1 MVGSYFV
8 EIRLGGDIKYR
19 LRDIIRDIADR
30 FDERELVRSHYVPH
44 ITLYGP
50 CHTKEERAVLARLRD
65 VCSQYD
71 LIPFRIAGFDHFQQD
86 TVYADI
92 HASRKLRQ
100 LRYRLS
106 NDLHSLTENEQSYD
120 HDRWC
125 KFHSTVARNV
135 GANFSDIWDYV
146 TTEYDLDYEG
156 YVHRISLIRNGDI
169 VKEYSV
175 PQGRF
180 LSPDAATSKPAWT
193 RDETLIERYR
203 RPEDHENLVPSQPGR
218 FRRWST
224 LLEDRLSSPNP
235 LRRHQEFEDRPS
247 QTFISGD
254 LHLNHANI
262 IDYCDRPFESVYEMN
277 QAIVA
282 NWNDTVGPD
291 DTVLFLGDLAFYYGD
306 ITTHDWL
313 HALNGDIVYIRGNHD
328 GAKAIDYEEDYVL
341 ETEQR
346 RYYCTHRP
354 RDIPEEWN
362 EWAIHGHVHNNN
374 LDHHPLIN
382 TATNRIN
389 VTPELMAYT
398 PISVSALEHAIANAD
413 ESITSVADMADTTPQ
428 WQEERHEG
436 DVKESTRLREIFR
449 ISTYLLLLL
458 IMLFVLVAIFS
469 IVLLEHESMKIP
481 LKTLE

>member
-1 MVGSYFV
+1 MAASYLV
-8 EIRLGGDIKYR
+8 EIRLGGAIKHR

-50 CHTKEERAVLARLRD
+50 CNMSDERVVLARLRD
-65 VCSQYD
+65 ICAQYD
-71 LIPFRIAGFDHFQQD
+71 VVPFRIAGFDHFQRT
-86 TVYADI
+86 TVYADV
-92 HASRKLRQ
+92 HASRELRQ
-100 LRYRLS
+100 LRDRLS
-106 NDLHSLTENEQSYD
+106 TNLHPLSENEQPYD
-120 HDRWC
+120 HDRWY

-135 GANFSDIWDYV
+135 GASFDDIWEYV
-146 TTEYDLDYEG
+146 TTRYDLDYEG
-156 YVHRISLIRNGDI
+156 YVRRVSLIRNGDI

-180 LSPDAATSKPAWT
+180 LGPDAATSKPAWE
-193 RDETLIERYR
+193 RDETLVERYR
-203 RPEDHENLVPSQPGR
+203 RPDDHENLVPSQPGR
-218 FRRWST
+218 FRRWWT
-224 LLEDRLSSPNP
+224 LLGDRLSSSTQ
-235 LRRHQEFEDRPS
+235 LRRYREFEERPS

-277 QAIVA
+277 QALVA

-313 HALNGDIVYIRGNHD
+313 HALHGDIVYIRGNHD

-341 ETEQR
+341 GTEQR

-354 RDIPEEWN
+354 RDIPNEWKG
-362 EWAIHGHVHNNN
+362 WAIHGHVHNNN
-374 LDHHPLIN
+374 LDRHPLIN

-389 VTPELMAYT
+389 VAPELMAYT
-398 PISVSALEHAIANAD
+398 PISVATLERAIANAD
-413 ESITSVADMADTTPQ
+413 ESITSVTDMADTTPQ
-428 WQEERHEG
+428 QQEERHDG
-436 DVKESTRLREIFR
+436 DGESPTRLQD
-449 ISTYLLLLL
+449 ISRGIKYLLLLL
-458 IMLFVLVAIFS
+458 IVLLSLVALFS
-469 IVLLEHESMKIP
+469 IIVSG
-481 LKTLE
+481 